1 VKQLAAHQKQPEGQ
15 HRLPEPGGEPMTSS
29 RHDESGFTL
38 LEMMAVVGIF
48 GLLLAIAV
56 PGATGAART
65 AKLKGA
71 SETLAADLRLARSMA
86 TAQRRTFA
94 VAFHPNSYSVVRVSQ
109 PTTVLTRQ
117 LPPGITCSAPDSAK
131 FFAWGL
137 TEAATITVTD
147 SYRSKTVQ
155 MLATGSV
162 SHD

>member
-1 VKQLAAHQKQPEGQ
+1 M
-15 HRLPEPGGEPMTSS
+15 RSN

-48 GLLLAIAV
+48 GLLIAISV
-56 PGATGAART
+56 PGVMGGVRN

-94 VAFHPNSYSVVRVSQ
+94 VAFRPNSYSVVRLSQ
-109 PTTVLTRQ
+109 PITVLTRQ
-117 LPPGITCSAPDSAK
+117 LPSGVTCSAPDTAK

-137 TEAATITVTD
+137 TQAATITVTN
-147 SYRSKTVQ
+147 SQRTRTVQ